1 MSSYVTFFWSA
12 GAVVPCGTAKNTT
25 LCGFGR
31 DFVIPSHVIPSW
43 PVWVRGTD
51 CFVVLNSSQPH
62 LSDGP
67 SESLSSQVD
76 LLSHAVK
83 LNHAHYY
90 WFLEAASWVALGCV
104 SQLCWFYVVG
114 YICDKRKFC
123 SNPKS
128 QSRPSPVCD
137 CPHVLNSDLAVGI
150 ITFLKHLFYVKRDH
164 WVVPRP
170 SNFKW
175 RWIISFFLWV
185 SEEWLI
191 LDMIQVILMLLH
203 LPTFLPIVLQHLLWD
218 WNYRSTLFI
227 ILSDCV
233 LLPTFVTSVMTSL
246 RNPPVDQGYYQGEFI
261 NRKPQNKV
269 LLGNR
274 YHWGAI
280 HLSFPSRA

>member
-128 QSRPSPVCD
+128 QWFPKAGHPQFVTAHMCWTQTWQLELLPSWSIFFMSNETIELC
-137 CPHVLNSDLAVGI
+137 L
-150 ITFLKHLFYVKRDH
+150 
-164 WVVPRP
+164 VPA
-170 SNFKW
+170 
-175 RWIISFFLWV
+175 
-185 SEEWLI
+185 
-191 LDMIQVILMLLH
+191 
-203 LPTFLPIVLQHLLWD
+203 
-218 WNYRSTLFI
+218 
-227 ILSDCV
+227 ILSEDG
-233 LLPTFVTSVMTSL
+233 LFHFSF
-246 RNPPVDQGYYQGEFI
+246 GYPKNDSYWI
-261 NRKPQNKV
+261 WYK
-269 LLGNR
+269 
-274 YHWGAI
+274 
-280 HLSFPSRA
+280 